1 MKDSS
6 AAPTG
11 VNSAML
17 ASMSSHGSSHGSQG
31 SMVSGNA
38 GQEYNAFVDIGGDV
52 GRDIIN
58 KSGLDSAM
66 PFFVDGT
73 DLKPLFDAAGQAM
86 VGNINSGGLPKEMA
100 TMAPNDKVTQDNINL
115 GSFNPIGNREGQK
128 H

>member
-1 MKDSS
+1 MADSS

-17 ASMSSHGSSHGSQG
+17 ASMSSHSSQG
-31 SMVSGNA
+31 SMVSGNG
-38 GQEYNAFVDIGGDV
+38 GQSANALGKIGGGIDEV
-52 GRDIIN
+52 VASN
-58 KSGLDSAM
+58 QNLDSAM
-66 PFFVDGT
+66 SMFVTDGT

-86 VGNINSGGLPKEMA
+86 VGNINSGGFPKEMA
-100 TMAPNDKVTQDNINL
+100 TIAPNDKVTQDINL

>member
-1 MKDSS
+1 MADSS
-6 AAPTG
+6 ATPG

-17 ASMSSHGSSHGSQG
+17 ASMSSHSGHQG
-31 SMVSGNA
+31 SMVSGNG
-38 GQEYNAFVDIGGDV
+38 GQGANALGEVGSDI

-66 PFFVDGT
+66 SMFVVDGT

-100 TMAPNDKVTQDNINL
+100 TIAPNDKVTQDINL

>member
-1 MKDSS
+1 MADSS

-17 ASMSSHGSSHGSQG
+17 ASMSSHSGQG
-31 SMVSGNA
+31 SMVSGNG
-38 GQEYNAFVDIGGDV
+38 GQGANALGEVGGDV

-66 PFFVDGT
+66 SMFVVDGT
-73 DLKPLFDAAGQAM
+73 DLKQLLDSAGQAL
-86 VGNINSGGLPKEMA
+86 GFNINSGGLPKEIT
-100 TMAPNDKVTQDNINL
+100 TMAPNDKVTQDINL